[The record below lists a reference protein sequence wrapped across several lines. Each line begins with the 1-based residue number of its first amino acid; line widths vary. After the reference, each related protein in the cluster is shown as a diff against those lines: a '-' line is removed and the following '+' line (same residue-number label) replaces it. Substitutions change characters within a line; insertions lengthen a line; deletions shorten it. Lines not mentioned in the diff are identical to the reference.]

1 METSK
6 KEVAESASIMTSADV
21 IITLKQDKLV
31 WWKRILIR
39 LGWMKNPYS
48 KFKIIK
54 NRFSG
59 PVSSIVKVDY
69 SKGVMDMDCDEIDKE
84 FLSPKTRHAMKNQ
97 TYDPLLC
104 PVPKPIDPKRD
115 M

>member
-1 METSK
+1 METSN
-6 KEVAESASIMTSADV
+6 KEIAESVSNMKAADI
-21 IITLKQDKLV
+21 IITLKQDKLA

-59 PVSSIVKVDY
+59 PVSSTVKLDY
-69 SKGVMDMDCDEIDKE
+69 SKGIMDMDCDEIDKA
-84 FLSPKTRHAMKNQ
+84 FLSPNTRHAMKTQ

-104 PVPKPIDPKRD
+104 PVPKPIDFNGD
-115 M
+115 V